1 MATVDSRPL
10 LQQRLRPVEQQWR
23 DLVWVQG
30 VGLLLLA
37 VGLPLGL
44 TLAVDLFCNLPATAR
59 LLGLWLTIASGAWI
73 GWQRLVRPLWI
84 GIQARDVA
92 NWLEA
97 AQPRLQERLLTCL
110 EFDEQPLPASKAARL
125 MQRQV
130 HRETWALLEDDSPEE
145 ILPAERSYRRLGLA
159 LVLAACLVAPFSI
172 WLSGY
177 GLTWQRVCAPLGNWG
192 WGRNFRLEAAES
204 PRVVARGKDATIRA
218 VLTPRRGG
226 LVLPE
231 ELTLAWRSR
240 GSSHWDERRLPR
252 DVEAG
257 AFVASL
263 PRLNADTEFVVRGP
277 SSESPRY
284 LIRVVDP
291 PRLQELTVAVDP
303 PAYTGQPS
311 LQGPVGRELEVCAGS
326 RLRWSARF
334 DRPVAEIL
342 LDWPSP
348 SASKTSGAVSEVVT
362 WTVDTNEPSGSTTS
376 TARTSGEF
384 VIRWRSPEDFEVDE
398 PPRRLIVIP
407 DQPPVV
413 RLEGQSLLTLRPDE
427 RHAVSIIAND
437 DYGLTVAELQLELS
451 PTDRRVLALPFLPRQ
466 SGVQSWNRTLDLL
479 ELGVQPGQAVSLRA
493 RVVDN
498 CEVPGHQ
505 ERWSDPQLLVISQSA
520 PAAETRAMIAQADTA
535 RDPLRELMRDLTAHR
550 EELRAVHQKTAA
562 ATVRQKDP
570 QQEAQLQAL
579 EQRQQDLNA
588 RFEAWEA
595 QLPQGG
601 PWDNVARMAESLRET
616 QLSEAARE
624 LAKAQTSEPRDRIE
638 QLSRALDDLAS
649 AQKEL
654 QRLDDEIRA
663 IGNLKDELGE
673 LARLANQS
681 DRLAER
687 LQQVSNSPPQSASD
701 GNMLPSQPAAAA
713 ELNAAAEMARQLLQD
728 FEELLASEPELQG
741 AIDEFQRQQ
750 SAALARQLSEI
761 AAEQQ
766 GVAAALQPSAEP
778 QTSEPADAA
787 TPANRTPQEQA
798 EFQNGAALAN
808 QLQQLQQ
815 QATALAE
822 AVQLAN
828 PQPAGTPASLA
839 TESAQ
844 ATADSVSS
852 AAQLTQRGDLA
863 EAGEQLAA
871 ASEQNQQTQSSLPM
885 PDSLPGDRS
894 LAAEAAALGSQMERL
909 QPELA
914 AAATQPAARQ
924 GAVAQSQQQLAEA
937 TQALNEQIANLKP
950 EAQTSAPAAGNVSD
964 ELSQAA
970 QAMQAT
976 QAALQRNDE
985 ATAAQQAAAAANQLQ
1000 QAQQQLEK
1008 QASTGN
1014 RGSSRLPTEAG
1025 ASLSSAASRLSQA
1038 DQQLQQAANPNSP
1051 PSENGPPP
1059 PQSLSALAQQYQQAA
1074 SALRE
1079 AAQAANGRMQQTARQ
1094 SPQNN
1099 DANSSNSDGGD
1110 EPNATPCQAAA
1121 ASLEGAGVELRT
1133 GIGRTWG
1140 RLEGTLKTDMLD
1152 GGPLGTYPEYRDQ
1165 VRRYFEAIAGGSTAR
1180 SKPSPAVPPAAG
1192 SP

>member
-30 VGLLLLA
+30 VGLLLFA
-37 VGLPLGL
+37 VGLPLGM
-44 TLAVDLFCNLPATAR
+44 TLAVDLFCNLPATVR

-73 GWQRLVRPLWI
+73 GWRRLVRPLWI

-145 ILPAERSYRRLGLA
+145 ILPAERSYRRLGLG

-177 GLTWQRVCAPLGNWG
+177 GLAWQRVCAPLGNWG

-231 ELTLAWRSR
+231 ELTLAWRSQ
-240 GSSHWDERRLPR
+240 GSPHWDERRLSR

-263 PRLNADTEFVVRGP
+263 PRLSADTEFVVRGP

-348 SASKTSGAVSEVVT
+348 PASKTSGAVSEVVT
-362 WTVDTNEPSGSTTS
+362 WTVDSNEPAGSTTT

-384 VIRWRSPEDFEVDE
+384 VVRWRSPEGFEVDE

-413 RLEGQSLLTLRPDE
+413 RIEGQSLLTLRPDE
-427 RHAVSIIAND
+427 RHAVSMIAND
-437 DYGLTVAELQLELS
+437 DYGLTVAELQIELS

-579 EQRQQDLNA
+579 EQKQQDLNA

-601 PWDNVARMAESLRET
+601 PWDTVARMAESLRET

-624 LAKAQTSEPRDRIE
+624 LAKAQTAEPRDRIE

-687 LQQVSNSPPQSASD
+687 LQQAANSPPQPASD
-701 GNMLPSQPAAAA
+701 GNMLPSQPAGAA

-750 SAALARQLSEI
+750 AAALARQLSEI
-761 AAEQQ
+761 AAQQ
-766 GVAAALQPSAEP
+766 QEVAAALQPGAGP

-798 EFQNGAALAN
+798 EFQNGAALAD

-844 ATADSVSS
+844 ATADSVTS
-852 AAQLTQRGDLA
+852 AAQLAQRGALT

-885 PDSLPGDRS
+885 PASVPGDRS
-894 LAAEAAALGSQMERL
+894 LATEAAALGSQLERL
-909 QPELA
+909 QAELA
-914 AAATQPAARQ
+914 AAAQPAARQ
-924 GAVAQSQQQLAEA
+924 GAMAQSQQQLAEA
-937 TQALNEQIANLKP
+937 TQALNEQIAS
-950 EAQTSAPAAGNVSD
+950 QTAAAPAGAPVAGNVSD

-970 QAMQAT
+970 RAMQAT
-976 QAALQRNDE
+976 RAALQGNDE

-1000 QAQQQLEK
+1000 QAQQQLAA

-1038 DQQLQQAANPNSP
+1038 DQQLQQAATPNAP
-1051 PSENGPPP
+1051 PAENGTPT
-1059 PQSLSALAQQYQQAA
+1059 PQSLSELAQQYQQAA
-1074 SALRE
+1074 ASLRE
-1079 AAQAANGRMQQTARQ
+1079 AAQAANGRMQQTAQQ

-1099 DANSSNSDGGD
+1099 AANSSNSDGGE
-1110 EPNATPCQAAA
+1110 EPNATPSQAAA
-1121 ASLEGAGVELRT
+1121 ASLEGAGVELRS

-1152 GGPLGTYPEYRDQ
+1152 GGPLGTHPEYRDQ
-1165 VRRYFEAIAGGSTAR
+1165 VRRYFETIAGGSTAR